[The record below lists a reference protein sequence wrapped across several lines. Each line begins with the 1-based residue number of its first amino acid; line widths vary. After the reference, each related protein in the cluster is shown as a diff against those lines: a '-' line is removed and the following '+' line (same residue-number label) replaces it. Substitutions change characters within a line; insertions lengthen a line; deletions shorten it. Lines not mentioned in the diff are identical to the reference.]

1 MGGESVT
8 VVYVDLLFLLNLTA
22 NYLLL
27 LGAGRMS
34 GAVLHRGR
42 IAGGAALGAGYA
54 VAVFLPGFGWL
65 AVWPCKLASG
75 VLMVLAAYGSGRGLL
90 RTGVLFFAASA
101 ALAGGILAVE
111 LLGGTSLTVANGV
124 FYSHVDLRLLL
135 LLFILCYF
143 ILSLFFRRLGRHSW
157 RELAEIRVGL
167 LGREIRMTALLDS
180 GHTLA
185 DPVTNRPVIVADSEC
200 FAGLLPPEI
209 RADDPIP
216 ALRRC
221 QELGI
226 RGARLIPYR
235 SVGVEW
241 GMLLA
246 LRADWVRVGGAVRE
260 GILVA
265 LSPTPVGSGA
275 GYQALAGTAWSGAAG
290 REPAD
295 GRRRPEKRKEP
306 AAGRGERK

>member
-135 LLFILCYF
+135 LLFILCW
-143 ILSLFFRRLGRHSW
+143 LFQGSF
-157 RELAEIRVGL
+157 
-167 LGREIRMTALLDS
+167 
-180 GHTLA
+180 
-185 DPVTNRPVIVADSEC
+185 
-200 FAGLLPPEI
+200 LPP
-209 RADDPIP
+209 D
-216 ALRRC
+216 
-221 QELGI
+221 
-226 RGARLIPYR
+226 
-235 SVGVEW
+235 
-241 GMLLA
+241 
-246 LRADWVRVGGAVRE
+246 AVRE
-260 GILVA
+260 TYLLRFFCMSTP
-265 LSPTPVGSGA
+265 LSLLS
-275 GYQALAGTAWSGAAG
+275 
-290 REPAD
+290 
-295 GRRRPEKRKEP
+295 
-306 AAGRGERK
+306 